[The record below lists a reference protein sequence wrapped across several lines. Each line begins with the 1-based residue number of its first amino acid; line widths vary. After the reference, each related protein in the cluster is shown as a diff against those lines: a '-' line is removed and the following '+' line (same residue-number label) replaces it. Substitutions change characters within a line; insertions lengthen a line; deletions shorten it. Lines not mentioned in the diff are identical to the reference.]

1 MNLRSHAPRPLALIL
16 PAIVAL
22 SLAAPAIR
30 VSGARQLTPEPHREQ
45 LLNGLRLL
53 LVPRPGDAKVWMK
66 LRVHSGAAFD
76 LANKEG
82 TMALLA
88 DALFPDPSTRQ
99 YVSEELGGRLDVRTT
114 FDAVEVTLSGN
125 ASEFDRLAE
134 VLRNAFLQMRLTPE
148 EVQRLKD
155 ARLKSPAVTP
165 PSPATVADRAVRAR
179 LFGAHPYGRTVE
191 GTPASLAAVG
201 RADVMTARERFLN
214 PNNATLVVVGG
225 FDRARAMRTFRQ
237 FLGSWRKSETIPPST
252 FTQPGAPDPRA
263 LVVAAPA
270 PGAAEVR
277 VAARGVSRS
286 DRDHAAAA
294 LLASVA
300 RERWRA
306 ALAAS
311 NPSSLSARHDAYT
324 AGGVFEL
331 SASVPSTSASRAVES
346 AREVLRALAAAPITA
361 AEVYRAT
368 RDAATARASAASA
381 FPYADE
387 WLDAI
392 TYGYDASGDARAYG
406 GATTADL
413 QRVAARLFRDAPLA
427 TVVAGDAAELRA
439 ALANLAGGVEVAGSQ
454 TAPQTP
460 VPAQVLPAP
469 RRPSPNR

>member
-1 MNLRSHAPRPLALIL
+1 MNLRSHAPRPLALKL
-16 PAIVAL
+16 LAITAL
-22 SLAAPAIR
+22 LLAAAPTR
-30 VSGARQLTPEPHREQ
+30 VCRAQAVAPEPHREQ

-53 LVPRPGDAKVWMK
+53 LLPRPGDAKVWMK

-88 DALFPDPSTRQ
+88 DALFPDPSTPQ

-114 FDAVEVTLSGN
+114 YDAVEVTLSGN

-134 VLRNAFLQMRLTPE
+134 VVRNAFLQMRLTPE
-148 EVQRLKD
+148 EVQRLKE
-155 ARLKSPAVTP
+155 ARLKSAAVTAQT
-165 PSPATVADRAVRAR
+165 PATVADRAVRAR

-191 GTPASLAAVG
+191 GTSASLAAVG
-201 RADVMTARERFLN
+201 RADLMLARERFLN

-237 FLGSWRKSETIPPST
+237 FLGAWRKSETIPPST

-263 LVVAAPA
+263 LVVAAP
-270 PGAAEVR
+270 GANGAEVR

-286 DRDHAAAA
+286 DRDRAAST
-294 LLASVA
+294 LLAFVA

-306 ALAAS
+306 ALAGS
-311 NPSSLSARHDAYT
+311 NPSNLSARHDSYT

-331 SASVPSTSASRAVES
+331 SATVPAASAARAVEA
-346 AREVLRALAAAPITA
+346 AREVLRALAAAPVSA
-361 AEVYRAT
+361 AELERAK
-368 RDAATARASAASA
+368 RDAAAARAAAASA

-387 WLDAI
+387 WLDAA
-392 TYGYDASGDARAYG
+392 TYNYDASGDARAYD
-406 GATTADL
+406 AAAPADL
-413 QRVAARLFRDAPLA
+413 QRAASRLFRDAPLA

-439 ALANLAGGVEVAGSQ
+439 ALATLAGGVEVAGAQ
-454 TAPQTP
+454 PAPQTP
-460 VPAQVLPAP
+460 AQVPPAP